1 MSVYEG
7 SASGDFAEWVT
18 KFEVVCRLQKYKD
31 LESIIPLV
39 LKGPAFAVY
48 MQLSAVDKNDYES
61 IKGALTKAFCIGSVQ
76 AYELFR
82 QRSLQPGEAID
93 VFVADLRR
101 LYGLL
106 NAGPCP
112 DAVLKCAVI
121 AGLPDGIKQQV
132 IGLSKMESMSLSEV
146 VDRVRALL
154 TVRGDPVMG
163 LAGFKHPTGQ
173 PTCFKCGR
181 PGHMAAS
188 CHEAGKHAQVNKGH
202 QRVTCFRC
210 QKPGHVARH
219 CRAARP
225 IAAVGQGNDIGEASL
240 VQDASP

>member
-1 MSVYEG
+1 MLCSVVLFLPVLSQKLFRLFGMGSKVQLRLGDWVSVYEG

-121 AGLPDGIKQQV
+121 PGLTDGTK
-132 IGLSKMESMSLSEV
+132 
-146 VDRVRALL
+146 
-154 TVRGDPVMG
+154 
-163 LAGFKHPTGQ
+163 
-173 PTCFKCGR
+173 
-181 PGHMAAS
+181 
-188 CHEAGKHAQVNKGH
+188 
-202 QRVTCFRC
+202 
-210 QKPGHVARH
+210 
-219 CRAARP
+219 
-225 IAAVGQGNDIGEASL
+225 
-240 VQDASP
+240 